1 MASLLNFKMG
11 QLSGLKTQGINPGTI
26 YVTTDEQVMYVDIP
40 GANGASDGKRIRLG
54 DLKIYKTFDELKA
67 AGISA
72 WSTGCLYYVE
82 DENALAYFNGTSWA
96 LINDYGKI
104 NAALTAFQEAYGKD
118 KAAILASIT
127 KIENRLDGIG
137 TTKGAVKKYI
147 DDQDAVVTGKVTTLE
162 GRVGTLEGTVGEHTE
177 DIADLTGQISAIN
190 EILGGAGSGSITET
204 IDGRIDTKINA
215 LDNNGVSNTGHPI
228 TVKVTQE
235 NGLVNKVEVSGNF
248 DTTYAKSADVANTV
262 SELNGLITANAD
274 AISDEAE
281 ARAAAD
287 TELDKKITAHVNAV
301 PGLIS
306 TAKGEA
312 IAAAKTETEKQ
323 VGALSNT
330 VNGIDGRVGKA
341 EEEIGKLKQKDNDL
355 QSAVDG
361 HSQILKDVSN
371 VKTHVETAI
380 NNLRTE
386 VNGYTDTE
394 IGKAKTALQ
403 ANITSNAEAIQE
415 LQATDVDHTARLAAV
430 EGLVGKTSVD
440 AQIDAK
446 LTPAVQEA
454 KDYADAAIGV
464 FKTNDFTPLKE
475 DVVELTEALG
485 DFKDSVGSLPTDGK
499 TLREYIDAQDTADRK
514 AASDALAGIETAY
527 KAADTALGGRI
538 DSLTNTHNSD
548 ISRVEEAI
556 VEEKERAEGVEE
568 KLRTDVDANKA
579 KLTGLGTETAA
590 SYADKAAAA
599 ARTAAEATA
608 SGALNTAKAEIK
620 GVTDKLNEDLAAAVD
635 TLEKADTALGNRIAA
650 NEGKL
655 AGIDTTVVARVEAA
669 ETYAKGQADRALAA
683 AKTYADGKA
692 SANAGLIN
700 ANTEEI
706 GKVANRVTTLET
718 TVNTNI
724 LNDTA
729 DKDGVVLDSFAD
741 VKAFVVNKIA
751 ANDAMKFMGTIGTS
765 GATVTTLPKNAEGGH
780 TYKVITDGMQLAGI
794 TCSKGDLLIALQ
806 DNPTANAHWA
816 HVPSGGE
823 DGNDLVLSSANN
835 VISLATEAGVALG
848 SVTIEGKANSQI
860 KVEGNG
866 TNKIAISLEWGTF

>member
-54 DLKIYKTFDELKA
+54 DLKIYKTFDDLKA

-82 DENALAYFNGTSWA
+82 DENALAYFNGTSWV

-104 NAALTAFQEAYGKD
+104 NEALTAFQEAYGED
-118 KAAILASIT
+118 KAKILASIAGI
-127 KIENRLDGIG
+127 KDRLDGLG
-137 TTKGAVKKYI
+137 TAKGAVKKYI
-147 DDQDAVVTGKVTTLE
+147 DDQDAVVTGKITTLE

-190 EILGGAGSGSITET
+190 EILSGAGEGSITDT
-204 IDGRIDTKINA
+204 IDSRIDTKINA

-235 NGLVNKVEVSGNF
+235 DGLVNKVEVSGNF
-248 DTTYAKSADVANTV
+248 DATYAKSADVNATV
-262 SELNGLITANAD
+262 EGLNGLITANAD
-274 AISDEAE
+274 AISKEIED
-281 ARAAAD
+281 RKAAD
-287 TELDKKITAHVNAV
+287 AALDQKITAHVNAV

-306 TAKGEA
+306 TAKTEA
-312 IAAAKTETEKQ
+312 IAAAKSETEKQ
-323 VGALSNT
+323 VGALSST
-330 VNGIDGRVGKA
+330 VNGIDGRVKTT
-341 EEEIGKLKQKDNDL
+341 EEEIVNLKTKDTNL
-355 QSAVDG
+355 QSAIDG
-361 HSQILKDVSN
+361 HSQILQGVSN

-380 NNLRTE
+380 NGLRTE
-386 VNGYTDTE
+386 VNEYTDTE
-394 IGKAKTALQ
+394 IGKAKTDLQ
-403 ANITSNAEAIQE
+403 KNITSNSEAIQA
-415 LQATDVDHTARLAAV
+415 LQQTDVNHAGRLTAV
-430 EGLVGKTSVD
+430 EGLVGETSVD
-440 AQIDAK
+440 AQITAK
-446 LTPAVQEA
+446 LTPAIQEA
-454 KDYADAAIGV
+454 KDYADTAIEI
-464 FKTNDFTPLKE
+464 FETNDFAPLKE

-485 DFKDSVGSLPTDGK
+485 DFKENIGTIPEGK
-499 TLREYIDAQDTADRK
+499 TLKEYIDAQDTADRK
-514 AASDALAGIETAY
+514 AASDALALVETAY
-527 KAADTALGGRI
+527 KAADTALGERI
-538 DSLTNTHNSD
+538 TNLTNTHNSD

-556 VEEKERAEGVEE
+556 VDEKERAEGIEE
-568 KLRTDVDANKA
+568 KLRTDVDANTV
-579 KLTGLGTETAA
+579 KLVGLGTETAA
-590 SYADKAAAA
+590 SYADKVAAAA
-599 ARTAAEATA
+599 QTAAEGTA
-608 SGALNTAKAEIK
+608 SQALSKAKEEIK
-620 GVTDKLNEDLAAAVD
+620 GVTDKLSEDLVKAVD
-635 TLEKADTALGNRIAA
+635 ELEKDDKALSDRIAV

-655 AGIDTTVVARVEAA
+655 DGISTTVEARVQAA
-669 ETYAKGQADRALAA
+669 EEYAEDQAAGALSD
-683 AKTYADGKA
+683 AKLYADGKA

-706 GKVANRVTTLET
+706 GKVTSRVATLET

-765 GATVTTLPKNAEGGH
+765 GATVTTLPTNAEGGH

-794 TCSKGDLLIALQ
+794 TCSKGDLLIAIQ

-823 DGNDLVLSSANN
+823 DGNDLALSSTNN

-848 SVTIEGKANSQI
+848 SVTIEGKANSPI

-866 TNKIAISLEWGTF
+866 ANKIAISLEWGTF

>member
-1 MASLLNFKMG
+1 MANLLNFKMG

-67 AGISA
+67 AGIGA

-82 DENALAYFNGTSWA
+82 EENALAYFNGTSWV

-118 KAAILASIT
+118 KADILASIT
-127 KIENRLDGIG
+127 GIEELLDGLG
-137 TTKGAVKKYI
+137 EAKGAVKKYI
-147 DDQDAVVTGKVTTLE
+147 DDQDAAVLGAVDALE
-162 GRVGTLEGTVGEHTE
+162 DRVEVLEGTVKTHGESIT
-177 DIADLTGQISAIN
+177 DLTGQVSAIN
-190 EILGGAGSGSITET
+190 EILGGAGSGSITAT
-204 IDGRIDTKINA
+204 IDSRIDTKIDA
-215 LDNNGVSNTGHPI
+215 LDNSGVSSTGHPI

-248 DTTYAKSADVANTV
+248 DDTYAKSADVTATV

-281 ARAAAD
+281 AREAAD
-287 TELDKKITAHVNAV
+287 TALDQKITAHVNAV

-306 TAKGEA
+306 TAKAEA
-312 IAAAKTETEKQ
+312 IAAAKKETESQ
-323 VGALSNT
+323 VGALRTT

-341 EEEIGKLKQKDNDL
+341 EEEIGNLKQKDIDL

-403 ANITSNAEAIQE
+403 ANITSNTEAIQD
-415 LQATDVDHTARLAAV
+415 LQATDVDHAARLGVV
-430 EGLVGKTSVD
+430 EGLVGTTSVD
-440 AQIDAK
+440 AQIEAK
-446 LTPAVQEA
+446 LNPAIQEA
-454 KDYADAAIGV
+454 KDYADAAIEI
-464 FKTNDFTPLKE
+464 FETNDFTPLKE
-475 DVVELTEALG
+475 DVVELTEALD
-485 DFKDSVGSLPTDGK
+485 DFKDSVGSLPEGK

-514 AASDALAGIETAY
+514 AASDALAAAKKTLEE
-527 KAADTALGGRI
+527 ADTALGTRI
-538 DSLTNTHNSD
+538 TNLTNTHNSD
-548 ISRVEEAI
+548 ITRVEEAI
-556 VEEKERAEGVEE
+556 NTEKARAERVEGQ
-568 KLRTDVDANKA
+568 LRTDVDANTA
-579 KLTGLGTETAA
+579 KLAGLGAETAA
-590 SYADKAAAA
+590 SYADKVAAAA
-599 ARTAAEATA
+599 QAAAEGTA
-608 SGALNTAKAEIK
+608 SGALTAAKAEIK
-620 GVTDKLNEDLAAAVD
+620 GVTDKLNEDLAAAVN
-635 TLEKADTALGNRIAA
+635 TLGKADTALGNRIAA
-650 NEGKL
+650 NEAKL
-655 AGIDTTVVARVEAA
+655 VGIDTTVVARVEAA
-669 ETYAKGQADRALAA
+669 ETYAKGQADGALAA

-718 TVNTNI
+718 TVNKNI

-751 ANDAMKFMGTIGTS
+751 ANDAMKFMGTIGTE
-765 GATVTTLPKNAEGGH
+765 GATVSALPTNAEGGH

-794 TCSKGDLLIALQ
+794 TCSKGDLLIAVQ
-806 DNPTANAHWA
+806 DNPTTNAHWA

-823 DGNDLVLSSANN
+823 DGNDLVLSSTNN
-835 VISLATEAGVALG
+835 TISLATEAGVALG

-866 TNKIAISLEWGTF
+866 DNKIAISFEWGTF

>member
-82 DENALAYFNGTSWA
+82 NENALAYFNGTSWV

-127 KIENRLDGIG
+127 NLEDLLDGLG
-137 TTKGAVKKYI
+137 EAKGSVKKYI
-147 DDQDAVVTGKVTTLE
+147 DDQDAIVTGKVTALE
-162 GRVGTLEGTVGEHTE
+162 DRVDDLEGTVGDQGK
-177 DIADLTGQISAIN
+177 DIAELTGQVDAIN
-190 EILGGAGSGSITET
+190 EILSGAGEGSIIDT
-204 IDGRIDTKINA
+204 IDSRIDTKINA
-215 LDNNGVSNTGHPI
+215 LDNSGVSSTGHPI

-235 NGLVNKVEVSGNF
+235 NGLVNKVEVSGDF
-248 DTTYAKSADVANTV
+248 DATYAKSADVANTV

-323 VGALSNT
+323 VGALETT

-341 EEEIGKLKQKDNDL
+341 EEEIGKLKQKDGEL
-355 QSAVDG
+355 QSAIDG

-386 VNGYTDTE
+386 VNGYTDAE
-394 IGKAKTALQ
+394 IVKAKTALQ

-415 LQATDVDHTARLAAV
+415 LQETDVDHTTRLAAV

-464 FKTNDFTPLKE
+464 FKTNHFTPLSQN
-475 DVVELTEALG
+475 VSNLTEALG
-485 DFKDSVGSLPTDGK
+485 DFKENVGTIPEGK

-514 AASDALAGIETAY
+514 AASDALAAAKKTLEE
-527 KAADTALGGRI
+527 ADTALGTRI
-538 DSLTNTHNSD
+538 TNLTNTHNSD

-556 VEEKERAEGVEE
+556 VKEKERAEDVEK

-599 ARTAAEATA
+599 AQTAAEGTA
-608 SGALNTAKAEIK
+608 SKALTAAKAEIK
-620 GVTDKLNEDLAAAVD
+620 GVTDKLSEDLVKAAGE
-635 TLEKADTALGNRIAA
+635 LEKADADLRDRIAA

-655 AGIDTTVVARVEAA
+655 AGIDTTVVARVKAA

-692 SANAGLIN
+692 STNAGLIN

-706 GKVANRVTTLET
+706 GKVASRVATLET

-765 GATVTTLPKNAEGGH
+765 GATVKTLPTNAEGGH

-794 TCSKGDLLIALQ
+794 TCSKGDLLIAIQ

-823 DGNDLVLSSANN
+823 DGNDLALSSTNN

-848 SVTIEGKANSQI
+848 SVTIEGKANSPI

-866 TNKIAISLEWGTF
+866 ANKIAISLEWGTF

>member
-82 DENALAYFNGTSWA
+82 NENALAYFNGTSWV

-104 NAALTAFQEAYGKD
+104 NAALTAFQEAYGED
-118 KAAILASIT
+118 KAKILASIAG
-127 KIENRLDGIG
+127 IEDRLDGLG
-137 TTKGAVKKYI
+137 EAKGSVKKYI
-147 DDQDAVVTGKVTTLE
+147 DDREDAVTKKVTALE
-162 GRVGTLEGTVGEHTE
+162 DRVGPLERTVKGQGEN
-177 DIADLTGQISAIN
+177 IADLTEQIDAIN
-190 EILGGAGSGSITET
+190 EILGGAGEGPITDT
-204 IDGRIDTKINA
+204 IDSRIDTKINA
-215 LDNNGVSNTGHPI
+215 LDNNGVSSTGHPI

-235 NGLVNKVEVSGNF
+235 NGLVNKVEVSGDF
-248 DTTYAKSADVANTV
+248 DDTYAKSADVETTV
-262 SELNGLITANAD
+262 SGLNGLITANAD
-274 AISDEAE
+274 E
-281 ARAAAD
+281 
-287 TELDKKITAHVNAV
+287 ITA
-301 PGLIS
+301 
-306 TAKGEA
+306 
-312 IAAAKTETEKQ
+312 
-323 VGALSNT
+323 
-330 VNGIDGRVGKA
+330 
-341 EEEIGKLKQKDNDL
+341 LK
-355 QSAVDG
+355 AVD
-361 HSQILKDVSN
+361 
-371 VKTHVETAI
+371 A
-380 NNLRTE
+380 
-386 VNGYTDTE
+386 
-394 IGKAKTALQ
+394 
-403 ANITSNAEAIQE
+403 
-415 LQATDVDHTARLAAV
+415 DHTARLDAV
-430 EGLVGKTSVD
+430 EKLVGTEKVAD
-440 AQIDAK
+440 QIDAK
-446 LTPAVQEA
+446 IDLAVKEVNSYT
-454 KDYADAAIGV
+454 DTAIGV
-464 FKTNDFTPLKE
+464 FKTNDFTPLSNR
-475 DVVELTEALG
+475 VGELEESLG
-485 DFKDSVGSLPTDGK
+485 DFKENIGTLPDKK
-499 TLREYIDAQDTADRK
+499 TLKKYIDDQDTADRK
-514 AASDALAGIETAY
+514 AASDALAGVETAY
-527 KAADTALGGRI
+527 KAADTALGERI

-556 VEEKERAEGVEE
+556 VKEKERAEGVEE

-599 ARTAAEATA
+599 AQTAAEGTA
-608 SGALNTAKAEIK
+608 SKALTAAKAEIK
-620 GVTDKLNEDLAAAVD
+620 GVTDKLSEDLVKAVD
-635 TLEKADTALGNRIAA
+635 ELEKADKALSDRIAA
-650 NEGKL
+650 NEEKL
-655 AGIDTTVVARVEAA
+655 DGISTTVEARVQAA
-669 ETYAKGQADRALAA
+669 EEYAEDQAAGALSD
-683 AKTYADGKA
+683 AKLYADGKA

-706 GKVANRVTTLET
+706 GKVASRVTTLET
-718 TVNTNI
+718 TVNKNI

-765 GATVTTLPKNAEGGH
+765 GATVTKLPTNAEGGH

-823 DGNDLVLSSANN
+823 DGNDLVLSSADN

-848 SVTIEGKANSQI
+848 SVTIEGKENSQI